1 MRVHELEI
9 IELSEARALEAA
21 MALERLDDSAEL
33 KTLEVPIEID
43 TTIESRAGGRPGSHG
58 YDESGAPWP
67 RLMLEFAEHH
77 KEDDNLADPP
87 TDAVRKLKYVSMG
100 RRAQASNLEVDVV
113 LSQIDRHVRTAIQ
126 DQHADPQTNN
136 TLFELLLPNE
146 AKLELE
152 TLDNLHLLVDEST
165 AWIPWEMIT
174 GRDTTGR
181 SSRPLALRAGLLRQL
196 KPRSLDAPRKVLR
209 AVTDH
214 ALVIGDPPSLL
225 PRLPGAVQEATLVAD
240 ALGEAGFDVNRRC
253 IFDDS
258 AQPSADQAAGV
269 LDEFFRQHYRII
281 HIAAH
286 GRFDEE
292 SKSPDRNG
300 VVISADEVLG
310 PVQFRQRLVAPDLVF
325 LNCCHIGRI
334 DDESGNK
341 AERSHFAH
349 LAASLAL
356 ELLRSG
362 VGAVVAA
369 GWAVNDRQAGSSP
382 IGSTGPCS
390 PVRPSGRPSRRR
402 ARPRS
407 TTARRTPGRPTSAT
421 GTRTSSCGRTG
432 GRCGVHTP
440 STRHVI

>member
-1 MRVHELEI
+1 
-9 IELSEARALEAA
+9 

-214 ALVIGDPPSLL
+214 DARHRGPTQPPAPSARRRPGGDA
-225 PRLPGAVQEATLVAD
+225 R
-240 ALGEAGFDVNRRC
+240 RRC
-253 IFDDS
+253 ARRS
-258 AQPSADQAAGV
+258 RVRRQPQV
-269 LDEFFRQHYRII
+269 HLR
-281 HIAAH
+281 
-286 GRFDEE
+286 
-292 SKSPDRNG
+292 
-300 VVISADEVLG
+300 
-310 PVQFRQRLVAPDLVF
+310 RQRA
-325 LNCCHIGRI
+325 
-334 DDESGNK
+334 
-341 AERSHFAH
+341 AER
-349 LAASLAL
+349 
-356 ELLRSG
+356 RSG
-362 VGAVVAA
+362 
-369 GWAVNDRQAGSSP
+369 
-382 IGSTGPCS
+382 
-390 PVRPSGRPSRRR
+390 RRR
-402 ARPRS
+402 ARRVLPAALPDHPHRG
-407 TTARRTPGRPTSAT
+407 ARTLR
-421 GTRTSSCGRTG
+421 
-432 GRCGVHTP
+432 
-440 STRHVI
+440 